1 MSYAWRNT
9 LIIGVLLAMLAA
21 GGLYWTQVR
30 QVEKVKKLQEREGAL
45 RTELANTDGVLAQ
58 YDTTRAYLER
68 QEERWSAR
76 TQVIP
81 AVDSPARTLDYLYQ
95 ILKSPESF
103 VTFDLVYKGQKDEK
117 GYSVNRYALE
127 GAGHFEKLYSF
138 IWRLEHGRHFYAV
151 DHVEIEYVEPDSG
164 MYTAAWEQVRFKMF
178 VRAFFAP
185 GQTEEALPGAPLP
198 AEEAVPNPFLPLI
211 TQYLPDNRS
220 DFFEVEGA
228 RVKALTHD
236 MAYLVDVKGRPH
248 TLREGD
254 RVFMGWLTEIDI
266 RRNRVWFVLNKGGIE
281 ERVALTAEFDTKR

>member
-9 LIIGVLLAMLAA
+9 LILAVLLAMLAA

-30 QVEKVKKLQEREGAL
+30 QVGKVKKLQKREGAL
-45 RTELANTDGVLAQ
+45 RTELDNANGVLAM

-81 AVDSPARTLDYLYQ
+81 AVDSPAQTLDYLYQ
-95 ILKSPESF
+95 ILKSPGSF
-103 VTFDLVYKGQKDEK
+103 VSFDLVYKGQKDEK

-127 GAGHFEKLYSF
+127 GTGHFAKLHSF
-138 IWRLEHGRHFYAV
+138 IWRLEQGRHLYAI

-178 VRAFFAP
+178 MRAFFAP
-185 GQTEEALPGAPLP
+185 GQTEEALPGAPSST
-198 AEEAVPNPFLPLI
+198 EEAAPNPFLPLI
-211 TQYLPDNRS
+211 TQHLPDNRS

-228 RVKALTHD
+228 RIKALTHD
-236 MAYLVDVKGRPH
+236 TAYLVDKQGRPH
-248 TLREGD
+248 VLREGD
-254 RVFMGWLTEIDI
+254 RVFMGRLTQIDI

-281 ERVALTAEFDTKR
+281 ERIALKAEFDTKR

>member
-9 LIIGVLLAMLAA
+9 LIMGVLLALLAA
-21 GGLYWTQVR
+21 GGFYWTQVR
-30 QVEKVKKLQEREGAL
+30 QAGQVKKLQERERTL
-45 RTELANTDGVLAQ
+45 RAELDNANSVLAL

-81 AVDSPARTLDYLYQ
+81 AVDSPAQTLDYLYQ
-95 ILKSPESF
+95 ILKSPGSF
-103 VTFDLVYKGQKDEK
+103 VSFDLVYKGQKDEK

-127 GAGHFEKLYSF
+127 GVGHFEKLYSF

-178 VRAFFAP
+178 MRAFFAP
-185 GQTEEALPGAPLP
+185 GQIEEALPGAPLS
-198 AEEAVPNPFLPLI
+198 AEEAAPNPFLPSI
-211 TQYLPDNRS
+211 TQHLPENRS

-236 MAYLVDVKGRPH
+236 TAYLVDKKGRAH
-248 TLREGD
+248 ILREGD
-254 RVFMGWLTEIDI
+254 RVFMGRLAAIDI

-281 ERVALTAEFDTKR
+281 ERVALKAEFDAKR